1 MDNKEWLAGQVAAT
15 KRSLSQRPEWMKA
28 VSGFEGYRY
37 QEVTI
42 LPITRTTEQ
51 QGTTEGEGNNRKE

>member
-15 KRSLSQRPEWMKA
+15 KRSLSQRPDWMKA

-37 QEVTI
+37 QGDTI
-42 LPITRTTEQ
+42 QANPRTIQQ
-51 QGTTEGEGNNRKE
+51 QGVTEIEGNAKEE